1 MTRRIAPLA
10 LAAALFVAPI
20 AAAKDALTIGF
31 TQYPATLH
39 PLIDSMAAKTYVLSM
54 LRRPFTAYDAAWT
67 LRCLLCVALPT
78 VENGLAKPVPR
89 PDGSTGVAITLTI
102 QDGATWSDGVP
113 VSTEDVAFT
122 LEVGRHPQSGVAAQ
136 EFYRRVERLEIHD
149 AKRFTLHMDRLTYRY
164 NDFGDFHLLP
174 AHLERP
180 IFAADAAT
188 YRQRTLFD
196 AEPTRAG
203 LHFGPYRLAE
213 VVGGSHLV
221 LVPNPTWHGPAPHF
235 RRITIRAI
243 ENTAALEANL
253 LSGAI
258 DYIAGELGLSLDQA
272 LAFEKRH
279 GARFDIQYKPGL
291 VYEHIDLNLDHP
303 LLRDRR
309 VRQALL
315 LAIDREA
322 LTRQL
327 FDGKQP
333 VAASFVNP
341 LDRVAATDIPRYAFD
356 PARAQALLAAAG
368 FQPGADGIR
377 VDGQGRR
384 LSFDLGTT
392 AGNRS
397 REAVQQVLQNQWR
410 RVGVEIRIKNDPARV
425 FFGEITR
432 KRAFQGM
439 AMYAWISSPE
449 AAPRNQLHSESIPT
463 PANNHA
469 GQNYPG
475 FADAEM
481 DGLID
486 RLETE
491 LDFDR
496 RKALWA
502 RIQAIYA
509 TELPVL
515 PLYFRADAF
524 IIPKWLGGIE
534 PTGHLHY
541 SSLQVER
548 WKPR

>member
-1 MTRRIAPLA
+1 MEGFVRVAGTADIPDPGSRVVEVDGEAIALFHVEGAYHAIDDVCTHDGGPLA
-10 LAAALFVAPI
+10 
-20 AAAKDALTIGF
+20 
-31 TQYPATLH
+31 
-39 PLIDSMAAKTYVLSM
+39 S
-54 LRRPFTAYDAAWT
+54 
-67 LRCLLCVALPT
+67 
-78 VENGLAKPVPR
+78 
-89 PDGSTGVAITLTI
+89 
-102 QDGATWSDGVP
+102 
-113 VSTEDVAFT
+113 
-122 LEVGRHPQSGVAAQ
+122 
-136 EFYRRVERLEIHD
+136 
-149 AKRFTLHMDRLTYRY
+149 
-164 NDFGDFHLLP
+164 
-174 AHLERP
+174 
-180 IFAADAAT
+180 
-188 YRQRTLFD
+188 
-196 AEPTRAG
+196 
-203 LHFGPYRLAE
+203 
-213 VVGGSHLV
+213 
-221 LVPNPTWHGPAPHF
+221 
-235 RRITIRAI
+235 
-243 ENTAALEANL
+243 
-253 LSGAI
+253 
-258 DYIAGELGLSLDQA
+258 GELAGHKVA
-272 LAFEKRH
+272 CPRH
-279 GARFDIQYKPGL
+279 GARFDIVYKPGL